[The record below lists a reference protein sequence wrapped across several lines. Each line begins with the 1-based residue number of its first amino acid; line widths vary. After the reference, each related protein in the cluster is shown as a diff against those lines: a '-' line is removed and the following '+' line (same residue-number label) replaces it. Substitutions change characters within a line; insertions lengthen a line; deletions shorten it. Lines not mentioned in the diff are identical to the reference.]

1 MDISRRETLVRKVVE
16 YDGSPSSKFD
26 EIRSFGWDCETE
38 LVILSAGN
46 IRNVLKKYSIGEI
59 TDTEV
64 REWANFIERRDDI
77 GLDEK
82 QNKVLDEVIFWL
94 ANPEIN
100 YEINETLVQRI
111 NEALKNNV
119 I

>member
-16 YDGSPSSKFD
+16 YEGTPSSYFD

-38 LVILSAGN
+38 LVILLAEN
-46 IRNVLKKYSIGEI
+46 IRNVLNKYSTGEI
-59 TDTEV
+59 TGDDV
-64 REWANFIERRDDI
+64 IEWANFIEQRDDI

-82 QNKVLDEVIFWL
+82 QNKVLNEIIFWL

-100 YEINETLVQRI
+100 YEINETLMQRI
-111 NEALKNNV
+111 NEMLNNNA